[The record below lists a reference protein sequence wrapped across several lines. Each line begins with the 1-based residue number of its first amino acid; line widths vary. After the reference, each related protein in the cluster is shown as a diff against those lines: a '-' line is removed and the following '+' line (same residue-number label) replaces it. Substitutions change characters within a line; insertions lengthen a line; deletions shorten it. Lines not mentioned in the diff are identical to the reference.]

1 MPKDEKGKNR
11 KYKHH
16 QEKTFTPL
24 TKDQIQRAEKIARG
38 EKVQEEQEE
47 QVQNDPKEEE
57 RWKPRKLEQ
66 TRNYDIPPPEDS
78 DG

>member
-1 MPKDEKGKNR
+1 VP
-11 KYKHH
+11 
-16 QEKTFTPL
+16 
-24 TKDQIQRAEKIARG
+24 
-38 EKVQEEQEE
+38 
-47 QVQNDPKEEE
+47 NDPKEEE